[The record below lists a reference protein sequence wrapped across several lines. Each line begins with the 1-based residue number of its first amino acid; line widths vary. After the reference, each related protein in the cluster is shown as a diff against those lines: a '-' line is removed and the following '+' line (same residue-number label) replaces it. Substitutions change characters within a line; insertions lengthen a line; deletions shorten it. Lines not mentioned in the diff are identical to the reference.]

1 MKPPRRRMR
10 VEMTGLFPLSKL
22 DWVVKNILGPAF
34 MITDEEKTRAVVEEA
49 VRLLE
54 QEAKTK
60 VDEKYASLLR
70 RYYLEESIDYKDC
83 FVPLRKARLRLAE
96 AIDKEALAKSCFFV
110 GDIEIPKKDLTSFEV
125 ARLLFRGK
133 IEDVYNFINLIRR
146 GNRRRVLLPKKV
158 GKSFVFSEEVL
169 RSWQNYLIR
178 RSRWVK
184 RRLAERLLNS
194 K

>member
-1 MKPPRRRMR
+1 MKGRRMR
-10 VEMTGLFPLSKL
+10 VEMTGLFPISKL

-34 MITDEEKTRAVVEEA
+34 MVIDEEGTRKVVEKA

-54 QEAKTK
+54 QEAKTPIDK
-60 VDEKYASLLR
+60 KYASLLR
-70 RYYLEESIDYKDC
+70 QYYLEESIDYKDY
-83 FVPLRKARLRLAE
+83 FAPLRRARLRLAK

-110 GDIEIPKKDLTSFEV
+110 GDIEIPSRDLTSFEV

-133 IEDVYNFINLIRR
+133 IEDVYNFIGLIRR
-146 GNRRRVLLPKKV
+146 GNRRGVLLPKKV
-158 GKSFVFSEEVL
+158 GKSFVFPEEVT
-169 RSWQNYLIR
+169 RSWQDYLIR
-178 RSRWVK
+178 RSKWVS

>member
-1 MKPPRRRMR
+1 MR

-22 DWVVKNILGPAF
+22 SWVVKNILGPAF
-34 MITDEEKTRAVVEEA
+34 MVVDEEATKAIVEKA
-49 VRLLE
+49 VRSLE
-54 QEAKTK
+54 SQAKTK
-60 VDEKYASLLR
+60 EEKKSALLLR
-70 RYYLEESIDYKDC
+70 QYYLEESIDYKDC
-83 FVPLRKARLRLAE
+83 FVPLRKARLKLAE

-110 GDIEIPKKDLTSFEV
+110 GDVEIPKRDLTSFEV

-133 IEDVYNFINLIRR
+133 IEDVYNFIGLIRR
-146 GNRRRVLLPKKV
+146 GNRRGVLLPKKV

-169 RSWQNYLIR
+169 RSWQDYLIR